1 MAGVIRWVIAA
12 LGIGILLLLA
22 YGIFCA
28 FYHAP
33 FLLIPVAV
41 IAACAAFNHFMTTK
55 VQNEKVKKCYSFFVS
70 FLQISLGLLIIGSFI
85 YSAFFN
91 YSEEIFAFFREH
103 KKAIL
108 CIGVVLFMAYLDR

>member
-1 MAGVIRWVIAA
+1 MYFFIMCVALLMIA
-12 LGIGILLLLA
+12 L
-22 YGIFCA
+22 F
-28 FYHAP
+28 HD
-33 FLLIPVAV
+33 
-41 IAACAAFNHFMTTK
+41 FMTKK
-55 VQNEKVKKCYSFFVS
+55 VKNEKVVKTYTSFVT

-108 CIGVVLFMAYLDR
+108 CIGVVLFVAYLDR

>member
-1 MAGVIRWVIAA
+1 MYFFIMSAA
-12 LGIGILLLLA
+12 LLM
-22 YGIFCA
+22 
-28 FYHAP
+28 
-33 FLLIPVAV
+33 
-41 IAACAAFNHFMTTK
+41 IALFHEFMTK
-55 VQNEKVKKCYSFFVS
+55 KVKNKKVVKTYTSFVT

>member
-1 MAGVIRWVIAA
+1 MVI
-12 LGIGILLLLA
+12 L
-22 YGIFCA
+22 YIFA
-28 FYHAP
+28 V
-33 FLLIPVAV
+33 FLVL
-41 IAACAAFNHFMTTK
+41 FFFHEFMTKK
-55 VQNEKVKKCYSFFVS
+55 VKNEKVVKTYTSFVI

-108 CIGVVLFMAYLDR
+108 CVGVVLLIAYLDR